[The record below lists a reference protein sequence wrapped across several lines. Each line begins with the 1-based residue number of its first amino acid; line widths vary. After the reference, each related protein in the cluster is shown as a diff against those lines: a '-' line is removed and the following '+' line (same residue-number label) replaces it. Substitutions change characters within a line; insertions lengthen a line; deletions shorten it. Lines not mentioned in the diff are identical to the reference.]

1 MGCARFV
8 WNAKCEDDYYL
19 RTFARK
25 YLPLGTY
32 PPIDQQ
38 TSKYKTEL
46 SPWLKDCPSQILRNT
61 ATNWKATYTRFLKG
75 ECGRPVRKKKSD
87 KGSIHLTRELFDFR
101 VCKDGVTRLFIGSKT
116 NNIGFLPVKLH
127 ARFNTPNSIYIRRE
141 NGRYFVSFCYEDG
154 QEPPALKDNRE
165 HLKHLQGANVA
176 SLADKVIGIDRGIAV
191 PVQAGLESYFPSVG
205 QTKNKHHHQDQ
216 IKTLQRKLSRQKIG
230 SGRYKKTKRRLKSE
244 HEKVAAIRND
254 FWHKTSRKIVDSKA
268 SVIIFE
274 DLKIKNMSASA
285 KGSLEKPGK
294 KVKQKSGLNRSILD
308 QSWHRLEAYTKYK
321 AHRANK
327 AFFKVAAHHTS
338 QECAECE
345 HIHPDNRQSQARF
358 VCVSCGH
365 SDNADRNAALVIAK
379 RAIKL
384 ITHSGTELSD
394 RGVLYARDQGKGRGA
409 NSKSKPRG
417 VLQVVTKRQ
426 KGKDHVGSIRAA

>member
-25 YLPLGTY
+25 YMPLGTY

-61 ATNWKATYTRFLKG
+61 ATNWKATYTKFLKG

-101 VCKDGVTRLFIGSKT
+101 VCDDGVTRLFIGSKT
-116 NNIGFLPVKLH
+116 NNIGFLPVKFH
-127 ARFNTPNSIYIRRE
+127 AHFKVPNSIYIRRE
-141 NGRYFVSFCYEDG
+141 TGRYFVSFCYEDG
-154 QEPPALKDNRE
+154 QDPSSLKDNRE
-165 HLKHLQGANVA
+165 HLKYLQGANAA
-176 SLADKVIGIDRGIAV
+176 SLADMVIGIDRGIAV
-191 PVQAGLESYFPSVG
+191 PVQAGLESHFPTEG
-205 QTKNKHHHQDQ
+205 QAKNKLRHQGQ
-216 IKTLQRKLSRQKIG
+216 IKTLQRKLSRQKKG

-254 FWHKTSRKIVDSKA
+254 FCHKTSRKIVDSKA
-268 SVIIFE
+268 TVIIFE
-274 DLKIKNMSASA
+274 DLKTKNMSASA
-285 KGSLEKPGK
+285 KGSIEKPGK
-294 KVKQKSGLNRSILD
+294 KVKQKTALNRSILD

-345 HIHPDNRQSQARF
+345 HIHPDNRRNQARF
-358 VCVSCGH
+358 KCVSCGH

-394 RGVLYARDQGKGRGA
+394 RGVLYVRDQGKGRGA
-409 NSKSKPRG
+409 NSKSKPQG
-417 VLQVVTKRQ
+417 VLQAATKRQ
-426 KGKDHVGSIRAA
+426 KRKDHIGSIRAA